1 MTSRIS
7 HTTFDARDAYAQSVF
22 WAQVLGYT
30 DVPGDPNLPGH
41 EECMIVPPADAT
53 TPVESRG
60 RVLFVEVPDDKQ
72 LKNRVHLDLRPTD
85 GSREEEVERLLLEEV
100 QRDERFVF
108 AAVKG
113 NYGDAVLPY
122 YKAAVLVEVPREIR
136 LQRVQQRSLDKF
148 GDRARPGGDLYER
161 EKWFFDHISAR
172 PEDYASRW
180 LGTMNIPILQVDGTR
195 PVGENLTV
203 IEDWLRRLH
212 S

>member
-1 MTSRIS
+1 MCLIICGLNGSGKSTLSRALAE
-7 HTTFDARDAYAQSVF
+7 H
-22 WAQVLGYT
+22 LGWRFIDNEDLYFPK
-30 DVPGDPNLPGH
+30 DDP
-41 EECMIVPPADAT
+41 DY
-53 TPVESRG
+53 
-60 RVLFVEVPDDKQ
+60 LFAHQ
-72 LKNRVHLDLRPTD
+72 RTQ
-85 GSREEEVERLLLEEV
+85 EEVERLLLEEV

-148 GDRARPGGDLYER
+148 GDRAKPGGDLYER

-180 LGTMNIPILQVDGTR
+180 LDTMNIPILQVDGTR

-203 IEDWLRRLH
+203 IENWLRRLH

>member
-1 MTSRIS
+1 MGLIICGLNGSGKST
-7 HTTFDARDAYAQSVF
+7 
-22 WAQVLGYT
+22 LGRALAEHLGWRFIDNEDLYFPK
-30 DVPGDPNLPGH
+30 DDP
-41 EECMIVPPADAT
+41 DY
-53 TPVESRG
+53 
-60 RVLFVEVPDDKQ
+60 LFAHQ
-72 LKNRVHLDLRPTD
+72 RTQ
-85 GSREEEVERLLLEEV
+85 EEVERLLLEEV

-148 GDRARPGGDLYER
+148 GDRAKPGGDLYER

-180 LGTMNIPILQVDGTR
+180 LDTMNIPILQVDGTR